1 VATWS
6 SISASGRVKY
16 SLPYTWLKR
25 WPKSRAIS
33 MCWIWS
39 RPTGT
44 WCALKIRMSA
54 AISTGYM
61 KRPALTPASGSSPS
75 ALFLSTAAL

>member
-1 VATWS
+1 M
-6 SISASGRVKY
+6 
-16 SLPYTWLKR
+16 WLKR

-33 MCWIWS
+33 MCCTWS

-44 WCALKIRMSA
+44 LCALKIRMSA

-61 KRPALTPASGSSPS
+61 NRPALTPASSSSPS
-75 ALFLSTAAL
+75 ARLRSTAAL